1 MDLNSVYV
9 ERKTHHEKWTQQR
22 SQKERFP
29 LRPDAVPSLLRGTCD
44 INAEARSTSLSVMM
58 TQR

>member
-44 INAEARSTSLSVMM
+44 LDAQARMIHT
-58 TQR
+58 